1 MFLYMSYICVIFNL
15 IYFSIATLKMSLK
28 SQYLFLNNLV
38 RVSLIITHITDW
50 QGILYLI
57 FLVLTIVFI
66 VSTLYWLFVHHAV
79 VYFESDPLWH
89 ILTSVIGKKSS
100 SISLFYLYL
109 FYSFYLRVIIYSIVL
124 LYYCIIIYI
133 LS

>member
-15 IYFSIATLKMSLK
+15 NFSIATLKMSLK
-28 SQYLFLNNLV
+28 SQFLFLNNLV

-89 ILTSVIGKKSS
+89 ILTSVIGMKSSS
-100 SISLFYLYL
+100 SISL
-109 FYSFYLRVIIYSIVL
+109 SIIS
-124 LYYCIIIYI
+124 
-133 LS
+133 